1 MRLLLSHAAQ
11 LMTLAGPDQ
20 ARRGAAMTELGL
32 VHDGAVLVAGGKIVA
47 AGRHADVMR
56 IAEASSDPLVEQDCR
71 GRLITPGLVDSH
83 THMVFA
89 APRLD
94 DYERRLAGKTYAEIA
109 AAGGGI
115 QTSLTGVRAASEAA
129 LARSVEERL
138 LAARRLG
145 STTVE
150 IKSGYGLSPDS
161 ERKSLRAAATAA
173 RSTTMDTPLT
183 YLGGHIV
190 PPGVARTAYVTE
202 VCAELATGMECE
214 FADVFC
220 DPAGFSLAE
229 SRRILETARQHGLK
243 LKLHAEQFA
252 HSGGCALGVELGAVS
267 IDHLDAAD
275 ARDVALLAGSETVAT
290 LIPGANMFLGQPY
303 PDARRLIA
311 AGVAVALA
319 TDFNPGTCPIQS
331 LPLVMSLACSGM
343 RMNPAEA
350 WTAVTING
358 AAALDRAAVC
368 GSLVPGKRADLAI
381 FDADDYRAI
390 PYYAGSNL
398 CHAVVHH
405 GEYEAY

>member
-1 MRLLLSHAAQ
+1 MA
-11 LMTLAGPDQ
+11 
-20 ARRGAAMTELGL
+20 ELGL
-32 VHDGAVLVAGGKIVA
+32 ISDGAVLVAEGKIVA
-47 AGRHADVMR
+47 AGTRADVLR
-56 IAEASSDPLVEQDCR
+56 AAESGHDAIVEHDCG
-71 GRLITPGLVDSH
+71 GRLVTPGLVDSH
-83 THMVFA
+83 THMVFT

-115 QTSLTGVRAASEAA
+115 QTSLTGVRAASDAELTAA
-129 LARSVEERL
+129 IQSRL
-138 LAARRLG
+138 NAARRLG

-150 IKSGYGLSPDS
+150 VKSGYGLSPEA
-161 ERKSLRAAATAA
+161 ERKSLRAAAAAA
-173 RSTTMDTPLT
+173 RATGIDAPLT
-183 YLGGHIV
+183 YLGAHIV
-190 PPGVARTAYVTE
+190 PPGVARAAYVAE
-202 VCAELATGMECE
+202 VCTELAKGLGADVAPE

-220 DPAGFSLAE
+220 DTAGFTLAE
-229 SRRILETARQHGLK
+229 SRRILEAARARGLK

-267 IDHLDAAD
+267 VDHLDAVD
-275 ARDVALLAGSETVAT
+275 ARDVQLLAASETVAT

-343 RMNPAEA
+343 RMSPAEA

-368 GSLVPGKRADLAI
+368 GSLMPGKRADLVI
-381 FDADDYRAI
+381 FDADDYRAV

-398 CHAVVHH
+398 CRAVVHH
-405 GEYEAY
+405 GEYATY